1 MERMSKAIAKH
12 SKLILLLAI
21 ILVVPAAFGYFKTDV
36 NYDILSYLPEETS
49 TMQAEKILKDD
60 FGCGSVA
67 MLIVEDMPDKDV
79 AKIKEK
85 VAKLD
90 GVKKALWVD
99 DFIDLSV
106 PKEILPKDMTDLLYN
121 GDKSTMIIV
130 MLKEG
135 TATLTTQNTVQQ
147 IRNIVGKQGFL
158 SGMSGIIKDTKDCA
172 DGEMPL
178 YVIIAAVLT
187 LIVLLL
193 TMESTVVPFV
203 FLLSIALAI
212 IYNFGSN
219 IILGEI
225 SYITKALAA
234 VLQLGVTMDYSI
246 FLLHRYD
253 EELGRTPDKIEAMSN
268 AIQNTFVSIIGS
280 STTTVAGFLALCAM
294 DLTLGMD
301 MGIVM
306 AKGVIIGVL
315 CTVTVLPSL
324 ILIFDG
330 PIHKYKHRTIL
341 PAFEKTSKFV
351 VKHYKKLAVLFII
364 IFIPAFIGNNKAE
377 VYYNLDESLPDD
389 FPSIIATNKMK
400 DDYNME
406 STDFI
411 LISDKLD
418 SNDVISMIKE
428 LEKVDG
434 VNSVIGLEKYI
445 GPAISQDIIPDEI
458 LSELKAGGYE
468 EMMLNSKYR
477 AASDE
482 CNAQLTEIEHI
493 VHKYDPNA
501 LVGGEAPLTKDLI
514 RIADSDFKKVSAV
527 SIIAI
532 FVIITIVF
540 KSVSLPVILVAAIEC
555 AIFANLG
562 IPYYTGKVE
571 PFIASIVLGT
581 IQLGA
586 TVDYAILMTSRFK
599 EELEYTDDKFEA
611 MRLAIRHS
619 AGSIMTSA
627 LSFFSATIGVG
638 VISQLELIGSLCSLM
653 SRGAIISMFMII
665 FILPGLLLVFE
676 PVIRKTSKGFELDK
690 KSKAATDAVN

>member
-1 MERMSKAIAKH
+1 MERISKAIAKH
-12 SKLILLLAI
+12 SKIILLTAI
-21 ILVVPAAFGYFKTDV
+21 ILLVPSVFGFIKTDV
-36 NYDILSYLPEETS
+36 NYDILSYLPSDTS
-49 TMQAEKILKDD
+49 TMQAEKILKDE

-67 MLIVEDMPDKDV
+67 MLIVEDMQDKDV
-79 AKIKEK
+79 AQIKDK

-99 DFIDLSV
+99 DFVDLSV
-106 PKEILPKDMTDLLYN
+106 PKEILPKDMTDLLYS

-130 MLKEG
+130 MFKEG
-135 TATLTTQNTVQQ
+135 TATLTTQNTVAQ
-147 IRNIVGKQGFL
+147 IRNIVDKQGFL
-158 SGMSGIIKDTKDCA
+158 AGLSGIITDTKDCA

-178 YVIIAAVLT
+178 YVVIAAVLT
-187 LIVLLL
+187 LIVLLF
-193 TMESTVVPFV
+193 TMESTVVPFI
-203 FLLSIALAI
+203 FLLSIGMAVL
-212 IYNFGSN
+212 YNFGSN

-253 EELGRTPDKIEAMSN
+253 EELLQTDDRIEAMSN
-268 AIQNTFVSIIGS
+268 AIQNTFTSIVGS
-280 STTTVAGFLALCAM
+280 STTTVAGFLALCVM
-294 DLTLGMD
+294 SLGFGFD

-324 ILIFDG
+324 ILIFDK
-330 PIHKYKHRTIL
+330 PIHKYTHKTIL
-341 PAFEKTSKFV
+341 PTFNRTSNFI
-351 VKHYKKLAVLFII
+351 VKNYKKLAVLFIL
-364 IFIPAFIGNNKAE
+364 IFIPAFIGNNNAK

-389 FPSIIATNKMK
+389 FPSIIATNKMR

-411 LISDKLD
+411 LVSDQLEPYQ
-418 SNDVISMIKE
+418 ITSMIKE

-445 GPAISQDIIPDEI
+445 GPAISQEMIPEDL
-458 LSELKAGGYE
+458 LSELKTGGYE
-468 EMMLNSKYR
+468 QLMLNSEYR
-477 AASDE
+477 AATDE
-482 CNAQLTEIEHI
+482 CNAQLTEIENI
-493 VHKYDPNA
+493 VYKYDKSA
-501 LVGGEAPLTKDLI
+501 LVGGEAPLTKDMI
-514 RIADSDFKKVSAV
+514 KFADSDFKRVSAV

-532 FVIITIVF
+532 FAIIAIVF
-540 KSVSLPVILVAAIEC
+540 KSASLPVILVAAIEC

-562 IPYYTGKVE
+562 IPYYTGKIE

-599 EELEYTDDKFEA
+599 EELVYTDNKFEA
-611 MRLAIRHS
+611 MKSSIQHC

-638 VISQLELIGSLCSLM
+638 VISRLELISSLCSLM

-676 PVIRKTSKGFELDK
+676 PVIRKTSKGFEEPK
-690 KSKAATDAVN
+690 KVVNQ

>member
-1 MERMSKAIAKH
+1 MERISKAIAKH
-12 SKLILLLAI
+12 SKLILLLAV

-49 TMQAEKILKDD
+49 TMQAEKILQDE
-60 FGCGSVA
+60 FGCGSIA

-79 AKIKEK
+79 AKVKEK
-85 VAKLD
+85 VSKLD

-99 DFIDLSV
+99 DFVDLSV

-135 TATLTTQNTVQQ
+135 TATLTTQNTVQK
-147 IRNIVGKQGFL
+147 IRNIVGEQGFL

-178 YVIIAAVLT
+178 YIIIAGILT

-203 FLLSIALAI
+203 FLLSISLAI

-253 EELGRTPDKIEAMSN
+253 EELGKNSDRIEAMSN

-280 STTTVAGFLALCAM
+280 STTTVAGFLALCTM
-294 DLTLGMD
+294 DLSLGMD

-315 CTVTVLPSL
+315 CTVTILPSL
-324 ILIFDG
+324 ILIFDK
-330 PIHKYKHRTIL
+330 PIHKYKHKTIL

-351 VKHYKKLAVLFII
+351 VKHYKKLAVLFVI
-364 IFIPAFIGNNKAE
+364 IFIPAFIGNNNAK

-389 FPSIIATNKMK
+389 FPSIVATNKMK
-400 DDYNME
+400 DDYHME

-411 LISDKLD
+411 LVSDKLD
-418 SNDVISMIKE
+418 SNDVTSMIKE
-428 LEKVDG
+428 LEEIDG

-445 GPAISQDIIPDEI
+445 GPAIDQEMIPDEI

-468 EMMLNSKYR
+468 EILLNSKYR

-482 CNAQLTEIEHI
+482 CNAQLTEVEHI
-493 VHKYDPNA
+493 VHKYDPEG

-514 RIADSDFKKVSAV
+514 RIADTDFKKVSAA

-532 FVIITIVF
+532 FLIIAIVF
-540 KSVSLPVILVAAIEC
+540 KSISLPVILVAAIEC

-562 IPYYTGKVE
+562 IPYYTGKIE

-586 TVDYAILMTSRFK
+586 TVDYAILLTSRFK
-599 EELEYTDDKFEA
+599 EELGYNDNKFEA
-611 MRLAIRHS
+611 MQAAIKHS
-619 AGSIMTSA
+619 GGSIMTSA

-676 PVIRKTSKGFELDK
+676 PVIRKTSKGFEPDK
-690 KSKAATDAVN
+690 KSKTADAVN